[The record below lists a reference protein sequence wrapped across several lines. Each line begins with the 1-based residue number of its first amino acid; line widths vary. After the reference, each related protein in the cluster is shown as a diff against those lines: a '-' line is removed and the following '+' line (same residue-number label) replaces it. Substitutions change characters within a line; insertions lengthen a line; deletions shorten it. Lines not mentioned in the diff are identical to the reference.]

1 MAEPSVLVVCAMEEE
16 AVHLRRRLVD
26 PVEETMPSAAWR
38 LTRGAVGGVGVRLLI
53 CNIGEANAAAGTAA
67 MLSSSGWRPRAVIN
81 YGCSGA
87 HAAHI
92 REGDVVR
99 PLRDPASPL
108 MTDPCADPCY
118 SYSRP

>member
-1 MAEPSVLVVCAMEEE
+1 MLVVCAMEEE